1 MKLGLIGGTFNPIHL
16 GHLIISEYIRETFP
30 LDKVIFIPSGDP
42 PHKSTKDT
50 ISSEHR
56 KAMVDIA
63 TKSNPYFTVSD
74 IEINRIGKSYTID
87 TIRHFK
93 SLYPIDQLYF
103 IIGADCLFE
112 LTTWKDFNTL
122 ATSTTFLLCGRPG
135 LEEMEIYNKISELKE
150 EYNANIIYIN
160 ISLVDISSTSIRER
174 VKSHKSIKY
183 LVTDGVEDYI
193 KKNNLYLSG
202 GE

>member
-1 MKLGLIGGTFNPIHL
+1 MKLGLIGGTFNPIHM

-42 PHKSTKDT
+42 PHKSTKDI
-50 ISSEHR
+50 ISSDHR

-63 TKSNPYFTVSD
+63 IESNPYFTVSN

-87 TIRHFK
+87 TILHFK
-93 SLYPIDQLYF
+93 SLYPNDQLYF
-103 IIGADCLFE
+103 IIGADCLLE
-112 LTTWKDFNTL
+112 LTSWKDFKTL

-135 LEEMEIYNKISELKE
+135 LDEMEIYNKIKDLKE
-150 EYNANIIYIN
+150 EYNANIIYIK

-174 VKSHKSIKY
+174 VRNHKSIKY
-183 LVTDGVEDYI
+183 LVTNEIEDYI
-193 KKNNLYLSG
+193 KRNNLYLSG
-202 GE
+202 GV